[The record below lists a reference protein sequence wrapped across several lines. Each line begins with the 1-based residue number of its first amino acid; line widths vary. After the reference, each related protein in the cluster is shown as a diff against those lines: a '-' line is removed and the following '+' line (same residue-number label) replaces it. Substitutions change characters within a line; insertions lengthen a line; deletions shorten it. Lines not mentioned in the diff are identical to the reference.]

1 LGSEGKFLGA
11 GPKTGK
17 NWVMDGRQKRGQ
29 GEGGKP
35 KNWIHTPEQLVE
47 MCKQLEKADVI
58 GLDTEFVRE
67 TTFYPQIALIQL
79 ASKDGCWL
87 VDPLAFEN
95 HELEPFFEILKS
107 PKILKVIHAAFADQ
121 ECFYS
126 SYGFTAEP
134 VLDTAVA
141 AALLGYGD
149 NIGLQKLL
157 RNVIGV
163 NLRKG
168 RSRVKW
174 LDRPLSEELLHYAE
188 QDVLY
193 LLQLTDELKR
203 RLDKKGRWEWSIA
216 ESRVDPK
223 VFEVTADDMAVKI
236 ARGGQIDAHTFHAL
250 VLLLRWREERARQ
263 ANLPRGWVAGNE
275 VLVSLARSKPK
286 SVQELRTFRGIS
298 AKEIDRQGERIL
310 GAITNSKN
318 AEGLPP
324 LPETYDDGG
333 EDVEDHAMDLLKAY
347 VAFLSAKF
355 QIASRFL
362 LNSSKARELLLK
374 SDQTLDAWVNAGL
387 VTTKSADLVGPELKA
402 FLSGKKGLCLAQGK
416 VTAVDTAPTN

>member
-1 LGSEGKFLGA
+1 MDK
-11 GPKTGK
+11 GPKKGDGNEK
-17 NWVMDGRQKRGQ
+17 HWPRNWV
-29 GEGGKP
+29 GG
-35 KNWIHTPEQLVE
+35 LDDLDRMVE
-47 MCKQLEKADVI
+47 TLRHADVI

-79 ASKDGCWL
+79 ASKDGIWL
-87 VDPLAFEN
+87 LDPLAFEAD
-95 HELEPFFEILKS
+95 ELQPFFEILKS
-107 PKILKVIHAAFADQ
+107 PKCLKVIHAAFADQ

-157 RNVIGV
+157 RNVCGV

-174 LDRPLSEELLHYAE
+174 LDRPLSDELLSYAE
-188 QDVLY
+188 QDVQY
-193 LLQLTDELKR
+193 LLALTDELKR
-203 RLDKKGRWEWSIA
+203 RLDKKGRWEWAIA
-216 ESRVDPK
+216 ESRVDPS

-236 ARGGQIDAHTFHAL
+236 AKGGQIDVTTFHSL

-275 VLVSLARSKPK
+275 VLVSLARSKPR

-310 GAITNSKN
+310 SAITQAKSTP
-318 AEGLPP
+318 GLPA
-324 LPETYDDGG
+324 LPESYDDEGV
-333 EDVEDHAMDLLKAY
+333 DVEDHAMDLLKAY
-347 VAFLSAKF
+347 IAFLSANL
-355 QIASRFL
+355 QIATRFI
-362 LNSSKARELLLK
+362 LNSSKIRELLLK
-374 SDQTLDAWVNAGL
+374 AEAPLETWIATGIL
-387 VTTKSADLVGPELKA
+387 TPKSAELVGQDLKA
-402 FLSGKKGLCLAQGK
+402 FLRGKKGLCLAQGK
-416 VTAVDTAPTN
+416 VAAFETNS

>member
-1 LGSEGKFLGA
+1 MEGK
-11 GPKTGK
+11 
-17 NWVMDGRQKRGQ
+17 QKRGR
-29 GEGGKP
+29 P
-35 KNWIHTPEQLVE
+35 ADNWVETPDQLQDMVDKLKTAE
-47 MCKQLEKADVI
+47 VI

-67 TTFYPQIALIQL
+67 TTFYPQIALIQI
-79 ASKDGCWL
+79 ASPAGCWL

-95 HELEPFFEILKS
+95 QELEPFFEILKS

-126 SYGFTAEP
+126 SYGITAEP

-157 RNVIGV
+157 RNVAGI
-163 NLRKG
+163 NLKKG

-174 LDRPLSEELLHYAE
+174 LERPLSEELLHYAE
-188 QDVLY
+188 QDVLH
-193 LLQLTDELKR
+193 LLPLTEELKK
-203 RLDKKGRWEWSIA
+203 RLDRKSRWEWAIA

-236 ARGGQIDAHTFHAL
+236 ARGGQIDIQTFHAL

-275 VLVSLARSKPK
+275 VLVSLARSKPR

-310 GAITNSKN
+310 GAITGSKSP
-318 AEGLPP
+318 EGLPE
-324 LPETYDDGG
+324 LPETYDDDGA
-333 EDVEDHAMDLLKAY
+333 DVEDHALDLLKAY

-374 SDQTLDAWVNAGL
+374 SDSSLEAWVKAGL
-387 VTTKSADLVGPELKA
+387 VTPKAAELVGSELLD
-402 FLSGKKGLCLAQGK
+402 FLSGKKGLGLSQGK
-416 VTAVDTAPTN
+416 VTAFETGPPV